1 MEPPR
6 PPCHTRRQ
14 WAGEALS
21 NAPER
26 IYLQDGIDKDY
37 AEDGIVP
44 ADVYKGNEDMTWC
57 KDRIN
62 DNDTEYVRADLST
75 PQPGMVTVPREPTK
89 DMLEEGFD
97 AINKQYARD
106 PLDDALER
114 TQAVYRAML
123 DAAKPSTTD
132 TKHR

>member
-1 MEPPR
+1 
-6 PPCHTRRQ
+6 
-14 WAGEALS
+14 
-21 NAPER
+21 
-26 IYLQDGIDKDY
+26 
-37 AEDGIVP
+37 
-44 ADVYKGNEDMTWC
+44 
-57 KDRIN
+57 
-62 DNDTEYVRADLST
+62 
-75 PQPGMVTVPREPTK
+75 MVTVPREPTK